1 MLNRIPR
8 PWLIRLSRWTHPL
21 WEPFFR
27 GKGLTDPINGR
38 NYRKFLPYGY
48 GRLRPNALSPGTLS
62 LERHRALWLYLQRH
76 TSWWNEPKEVLHI
89 APEQI
94 FHRLFR
100 ENPRWQVTSLDL
112 YSPLADI
119 KADITA
125 MPLDD
130 NRFDLVFCNHVLE
143 HIPDDRKAMS
153 EIYRVLKPGGTAILQ
168 IPLDASRQT
177 TFEDPSVTDPAERA
191 RLFGQYDHIRVYGM
205 DFFDRL
211 RETGFRVQAIP
222 VSKLFSPDE
231 IKRYALDAGEILPV
245 AQKPAS

>member
-1 MLNRIPR
+1 
-8 PWLIRLSRWTHPL
+8 
-21 WEPFFR
+21 
-27 GKGLTDPINGR
+27 
-38 NYRKFLPYGY
+38 
-48 GRLRPNALSPGTLS
+48 
-62 LERHRALWLYLQRH
+62 
-76 TSWWNEPKEVLHI
+76 
-89 APEQI
+89 
-94 FHRLFR
+94 
-100 ENPRWQVTSLDL
+100 
-112 YSPLADI
+112 
-119 KADITA
+119 
-125 MPLDD
+125 LDD

-143 HIPDDRKAMS
+143 HIPDDRKAMI

-191 RLFGQYDHIRVYGM
+191 RLFGQYDHVRVYGM